1 MTKASKKAPYE
12 IAADFGDMP
21 PFEEYKWEEGD
32 TSMFI
37 GYKCAKL
44 APSELQDLGERAA
57 YIEWLKER
65 GFSEIFKGVPP
76 T

>member
-21 PFEEYKWEEGD
+21 PFGEYKWEEGD
-32 TSMFI
+32 ESDF
-37 GYKCAKL
+37 GRYKKFGV
-44 APSELQDLGERAA
+44 PPERIDDPKERAA
-57 YIEWLKER
+57 YVAWLKD
-65 GFSEIFKGVPP
+65 KQVPP